1 MGAKT
6 PLSLIVI
13 IYHNRLTSGVRDMV
27 PHLRC
32 PHERTAYGTCLL
44 HISPES
50 YVGGPLALVQDG
62 DAISLDIPNRKFG
75 SPGVRGR
82 TQEASIPM
90 ETKLCHPGSATR
102 TKRAPVSLRR

>member
-50 YVGGPLALVQDG
+50 YVGGPLALVQVG
-62 DAISLDIPNRKFG
+62 DAISLDIPNRKLDLLVSEVELKKRLSQWKPNFAIL
-75 SPGVRGR
+75 VRQHGR
-82 TQEASIPM
+82 GALP
-90 ETKLCHPGSATR
+90 CH
-102 TKRAPVSLRR
+102 